1 MNELFLH
8 QELEIQDTRG
18 GAREEEV
25 LPPDW
30 KLPWLW
36 NQVVMEDLHSRASW
50 RGGAH
55 ERGRAREGVRERVR
69 VRDSGLID
77 EGSKMVDPGST
88 GPTCYSGS
96 TSLTGYSHWSDRS
109 GPSY

>member
-1 MNELFLH
+1 MTKGNHLEPPKKIDRTGTSWSTLKELFLH

-55 ERGRAREGVRERVR
+55 ERGRAREGVSERERVHVRERER
-69 VRDSGLID
+69 VSC
-77 EGSKMVDPGST
+77 EGE
-88 GPTCYSGS
+88 
-96 TSLTGYSHWSDRS
+96 RERE
-109 GPSY
+109 